1 MMRRI
6 LLFTSF
12 LLVVSIAFS
21 KGRYQ
26 AFYVK
31 GNVVLHIKGDIVKV
45 KERDYLNAKDI
56 IDVPSNSGLIL
67 KDEKGHR
74 ICVIKKP
81 YKGRLSSYIKES
93 DDEKSIIDCTV
104 DFFKYLGKR
113 CFGEFKDDSS
123 YMKRTASTARGENP
137 EVISSEDQY
146 IDNINEIVN
155 NLEIDLKFQ

>member
-1 MMRRI
+1 MRR
-6 LLFTSF
+6 LFLIFSF
-12 LLVVSIAFS
+12 LLVASIASS

-31 GNVVLHIKGDIVKV
+31 GNVVLHIKGDIIKV
-45 KERDYLNAKDI
+45 KERDFLNAKDV

-74 ICVIKKP
+74 ICVIKRP
-81 YKGRLSSYIKES
+81 YKGRISRYIKKP
-93 DDEKSIIDCTV
+93 DDDKSIIDCTV
-104 DFFKYLGKR
+104 GFFKYLGKR
-113 CFGEFKDDSS
+113 CFGELKDDSS

-146 IDNINEIVN
+146 IDNINDIVN
-155 NLEIDLKFQ
+155 SLEIYLKFQ